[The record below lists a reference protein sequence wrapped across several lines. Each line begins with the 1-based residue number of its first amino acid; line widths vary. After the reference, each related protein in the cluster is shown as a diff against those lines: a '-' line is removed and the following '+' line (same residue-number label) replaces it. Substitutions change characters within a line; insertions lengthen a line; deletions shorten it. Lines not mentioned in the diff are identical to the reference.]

1 MHQIDSSTIFNL
13 LSYPDFIPFLR
24 EAFSGDST
32 VPERLHYTFGNG
44 LGDIPSTLLVM
55 PAWQDGSYL
64 GIKLVTLSPY
74 NSDMGIPTLQGAYLL
89 FSAKKGTPLALFDA
103 KAITARRTAAKSAIA
118 ASFLARKNSETL
130 LMVGTGT
137 LSTEL
142 IQAHCS
148 VLPIRK
154 VLIWEHT
161 KGKGD
166 EVIKRLPEMEQDF
179 EVCNDLSEAVPKADL
194 ISVATMS
201 AEPLIKG
208 RWLQPGQ
215 HLDMVGAYR
224 TDMREADDEA
234 LRRSSLYIDHND
246 AWGGTGELAIPLE
259 EGVITRDDAKATLFE
274 MCRGEKE
281 GRKNDGDITFFKSTG
296 HALEDL
302 SAALFV
308 YRQLETNPNS
318 GGHPTRSIH

>member
-1 MHQIDSSTIFNL
+1 MHQIDSNTIFNL
-13 LSYPDFIPFLR
+13 LPYSGFIAYLR
-24 EAFSGDST
+24 KAFSEEST

-44 LGDIPSTLLVM
+44 LGDTPSTLLVM

-64 GIKLVTLSPY
+64 GIKLATLSPY
-74 NSDMGIPTLQGAYLL
+74 NSDIGIPTLQGTYLL
-89 FSAKKGTPLALFDA
+89 FSAEKGTPLAVFDA

-118 ASFLARKNSETL
+118 SSFLARKDSETL

-148 VLPIRK
+148 VLPIKR
-154 VLIWEHT
+154 VVIWEHT
-161 KGKGD
+161 RGKGKK
-166 EVIKRLPEMEQDF
+166 VIERLPQMEQEF
-179 EVCNDLSEAVPKADL
+179 EVVNNLSEAVPQADI

-201 AEPLIKG
+201 TDPLIKG
-208 RWLQPGQ
+208 EWLQPGQ

-224 TDMREADDEA
+224 TDMREADNEA
-234 LRRSSLYIDHND
+234 LKRSSLYIDHHD
-246 AWGGTGELAIPLE
+246 AWGGTGDLSIPLE
-259 EGVITRDDAKATLFE
+259 AGVITKDDAKATLFE

-281 GRKNDGDITFFKSTG
+281 GRKDDEDITFFKSTG

-308 YRQLETNPNS
+308 YKQLESNAK
-318 GGHPTRSIH
+318 SI